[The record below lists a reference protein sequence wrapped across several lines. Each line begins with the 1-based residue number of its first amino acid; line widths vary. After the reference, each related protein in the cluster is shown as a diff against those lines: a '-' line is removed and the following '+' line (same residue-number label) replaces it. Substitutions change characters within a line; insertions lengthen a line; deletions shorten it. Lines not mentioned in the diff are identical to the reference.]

1 MNIYIR
7 RKFINFFM
15 LSICSLSALLTIIPL
30 ISIFFYIISQGISN
44 INIDFLT
51 KLPKPVGEPGGG
63 IGNAIIGTLIL
74 IALSSIWAIPL
85 SILGGIYLSEFGNNK
100 LSNIIRFTADVLS
113 GVPSIVIGIFSY
125 TIIVLPMKR
134 FSAISGG
141 IALGIMMIPTIIRT
155 TEETLKMV
163 PQNLREAGLALGL
176 SRFRTTLSIVLK
188 TAIGGILAGVMLAI
202 ARIAGETAPLLF
214 TAFGNNF
221 GYQGLDHP
229 IAALP
234 LQIFIYAISPF
245 EEWHKQAWAGAFVLI
260 TIVFLI
266 NLMSKIFM
274 RRRYILNE

>member
-1 MNIYIR
+1 
-7 RKFINFFM
+7 M